1 MSDTRR
7 QQCITALATAM
18 ATITTANGYQT
29 NAGSNVRVDPDKD
42 LQPLSAAITT
52 AITVRETGGAEQAGM
67 VGENFGVIEVDLVA
81 QARGTASESVD
92 QKCRQIAGDINISIG
107 EDKTLGGLADDVV
120 VSSHAFE
127 VSQGK
132 DRIGSMTISA
142 RLSYRT
148 ARFDPFTAAT

>member
-1 MSDTRR
+1 MSKASA
-7 QQCITALATAM
+7 IALAIFDRAS
-18 ATITTANGYQT
+18 AITTANGYQT
-29 NAGSNVRVDPDKD
+29 DAGSNVRVDPDRE

-52 AITVRETGGAEQAGM
+52 AITIRETGGAEQAGM

-92 QKCRQIAGDINISIG
+92 QTCRKIAGDINIAIG
-107 EDKTLGGLADDVV
+107 TDKTLGGLADDFIFG
-120 VSSHAFE
+120 SHAFDI
-127 VSQGK
+127 SQGK